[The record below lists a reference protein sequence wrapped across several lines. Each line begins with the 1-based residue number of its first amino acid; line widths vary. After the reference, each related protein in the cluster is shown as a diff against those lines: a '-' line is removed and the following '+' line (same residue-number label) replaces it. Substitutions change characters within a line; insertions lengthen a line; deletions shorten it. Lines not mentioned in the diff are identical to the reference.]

1 MHKYLKVGLF
11 SLLVFLMACQA
22 DETPSEEATV
32 PPPTEAVTIA
42 EPTTAPTA
50 AAATEIPAP
59 AEPTSLPTDVPATE
73 PTAPPEP
80 TATAVVE
87 QPVDGVQLQ
96 FVASGFFKPLG
107 LTHAGDERLFV
118 VEQHGLI
125 SIIQDGQRLS
135 TPFLDIIDQVN
146 SNANEQGLLGLA
158 FHPNYAQ
165 NGYFYVNYNGAD
177 GETIISRFEVSDDPN
192 TADAGSE
199 TVLLTIAQPYRNH
212 NGGQIAFGPDGYLY
226 IGMGDGGSQ
235 DDPQNNGQNPDA
247 LLGKILRIDVDGGEP
262 YAIPADNPYVDDDRY
277 RNEIWAMGLRNPWR
291 FSFDRVTGDLYIAD
305 VGQNAWEEIDFQ
317 PAGVGGLNYGWRQFE
332 ASNCYLDGCVLQSH
346 TLPVFEYNHSGGHCS
361 VTGGYVYRG
370 QAYPELSG
378 NYFLADYCS
387 GTMWRLFRNADGS
400 WNNDQIG
407 QTGFLV
413 SSFGEDVNGEL
424 YVLSQAAGEV
434 YQIVP

>member
-1 MHKYLKVGLF
+1 
-11 SLLVFLMACQA
+11 
-22 DETPSEEATV
+22 
-32 PPPTEAVTIA
+32 PTAVT
-42 EPTTAPTA
+42 
-50 AAATEIPAP
+50 AAATEPPAP
-59 AEPTSLPTDVPATE
+59 AEPTTPPTDVPATE
-73 PTAPPEP
+73 IPAAPEP
-80 TATAVVE
+80 TATAVAA

-107 LTHAGDERLFV
+107 LTHAGDARLFV
-118 VEQHGLI
+118 AEQHGLI
-125 SIIQDGQRLS
+125 SIIQEGQRLS
-135 TPFLDIIDQVN
+135 TPFLDIIERVN

-158 FHPNYAQ
+158 FHPNYAE
-165 NGYFYVNYNGAD
+165 NGYFYVNYSGAN
-177 GETIISRFEVSDDPN
+177 GETTISRFQVSADAN
-192 TADAGSE
+192 AADAGSE
-199 TVLLTIAQPYRNH
+199 TVLLTIAQPYSNH

-235 DDPQNNGQNPDA
+235 NDPQNNGQNPDA

-262 YAIPADNPYVDDDRY
+262 YAIPADNPYAADDRY
-277 RNEIWAMGLRNPWR
+277 RPEVWAMGLRNPWR
-291 FSFDRVTGDLYIAD
+291 FSFDRATGDLYIAD

-317 PAGVGGLNYGWRQFE
+317 PAGTGGLNYGWRQFE
-332 ASNCYLDGCVLQSH
+332 ASNCYLDDCTLPAH
-346 TLPVFEYNHSGGHCS
+346 TPPVFEYNHSGGHCS

-387 GTMWRLFRNADGS
+387 GTMWRLFHNGDGS
-400 WNNDQIG
+400 WDNDQIG

-424 YVLSQAAGEV
+424 YVLNQAAGEV